1 MFNQIS
7 DRFETIF
14 KNIRGLGKINDSNI
28 EEAAREV
35 RRALLEADVN
45 FKVAKNFV
53 NTVKEKSQGV
63 KILKS
68 IKPGEQFVKIIHDE
82 LAVLLGEKT
91 EELLLD
97 KKFSVILIAGLQGA
111 GKTTTAGKLAKLL
124 KDQNFSVMLASADV
138 YRPGAIEQLRV
149 IARQAKVDFYKPE
162 NRVPINICNDAI
174 KEAKRKKH
182 NLVILDTAGRNHV
195 DENMMTE
202 IIDIHKSVIPCE
214 TLFVADG
221 MTGQD
226 AVKSANSFNSSLD
239 LSGIILTKLDGD
251 SRGGAAVSIRSVT
264 GVPIKFIGISEKLD
278 GLEKFDPKRI
288 ADRILG
294 FGDILTIV
302 EKAQNVFDE
311 KQAKELHSKI
321 LKNSFDLNDFKNQ
334 LSQMKKMGPMNELL
348 GLMPGVNSKMLK
360 NINMDERQLGW
371 TEAIINSMTIEER
384 QLPDKIDG
392 SRRLRISKGCGRP
405 VQEVNSLLKQFHQM
419 KKMMKKMGNFKNT
432 KMPRIG
438 NFGQF

>member
-28 EEAAREV
+28 EEASREV

-53 NTVKEKSQGV
+53 NNVKEKAQGV
-63 KILKS
+63 KVLKS
-68 IKPGEQFVKIIHDE
+68 IKPGEQFVKIIHHE
-82 LAVLLGEKT
+82 LILLLGERPK
-91 EELLLD
+91 ELELK
-97 KKFSVILIAGLQGA
+97 KKFSIIMLAGLQGA
-111 GKTTTAGKLAKLL
+111 GKTTTAGKLAKFL
-124 KDQNFSVMLASADV
+124 KNKNYSVMLSSVDI
-138 YRPGAIEQLRV
+138 YRPGAIEQLRIISKQLGV
-149 IARQAKVDFYKPE
+149 EFYSQKSK
-162 NRVPINICNDAI
+162 NPIDMCKNAV
-174 KEAKRKKH
+174 KEAKNRNH
-182 NLVILDTAGRNHV
+182 NLLILDTAGRNHI
-195 DENMMTE
+195 DDNMMAE
-202 IIDIHKSVIPCE
+202 IINIHKSITPDE

-226 AVKSANSFNSSLD
+226 AVKSAHSFNASLG

-251 SRGGAAVSIRSVT
+251 SRGGAAVSITGVT
-264 GVPIKFIGISEKLD
+264 GVPIKFIGNSEKLD

-294 FGDILTIV
+294 FGDIISIV
-302 EKAQNVFDE
+302 EKAQDVFDE
-311 KQAKELHSKI
+311 KEAKELQLKI

-334 LSQMKKMGPMNELL
+334 LSQMKKMGPMNELI
-348 GLMPGVNSKMLK
+348 GLMPGLNSKMLK
-360 NINMDERQLGW
+360 SINLDERQLGW

-419 KKMMKKMGNFKNT
+419 KKMMKKMGKFKNT
-432 KMPRIG
+432 KMPNIG

>member
-28 EEAAREV
+28 EEASREV

-53 NTVKEKSQGV
+53 NNVKEKAQGV
-63 KILKS
+63 KVLKS
-68 IKPGEQFVKIIHDE
+68 IKPGEQFVKIIHHE
-82 LAVLLGEKT
+82 LVALLGEKPK
-91 EELLLD
+91 ELELK
-97 KKFSVILIAGLQGA
+97 KKFSVIMLAGLQGA
-111 GKTTTAGKLAKLL
+111 GKTTTAGKLAKFL
-124 KDQNFSVMLASADV
+124 QNKNYSVMLSSVDI
-138 YRPGAIEQLRV
+138 YRPGAIEQLRIISKQV
-149 IARQAKVDFYKPE
+149 GVDFYSQK
-162 NRVPINICNDAI
+162 NKNPIDICKNAV
-174 KEAKRKKH
+174 KEAKNRNH
-182 NLVILDTAGRNHV
+182 NLLILDTAGRNHI
-195 DENMMTE
+195 DDNMMTE
-202 IIDIHKSVIPCE
+202 IINIHKSITPDE

-226 AVKSANSFNSSLD
+226 AVKSAHSFNASLD

-251 SRGGAAVSIRSVT
+251 SRGGAAVSITGVT
-264 GVPIKFIGISEKLD
+264 GVPIKFIGNSEKLN
-278 GLEKFDPKRI
+278 GLERFDPKRI

-294 FGDILTIV
+294 FGDILSIV

-311 KQAKELHSKI
+311 KETKELQLKI

-334 LSQMKKMGPMNELL
+334 LSQMKKMGPMNELI
-348 GLMPGVNSKMLK
+348 GLMPGLNSKMLK
-360 NINMDERQLGW
+360 SINLDERQLEW

-384 QLPDKIDG
+384 KLPDKIDG

-419 KKMMKKMGNFKNT
+419 KKMMKKMGKFKNT
-432 KMPRIG
+432 KMPSIG

>member
-28 EEAAREV
+28 EEASREV

-53 NTVKEKSQGV
+53 NNVKEKAQGV
-63 KILKS
+63 KVLKS
-68 IKPGEQFVKIIHDE
+68 IKPGEQFVKIIHHE
-82 LAVLLGEKT
+82 LIVLLGEKPK
-91 EELLLD
+91 ELEL
-97 KKFSVILIAGLQGA
+97 KNKFSIIMLAGLQGA
-111 GKTTTAGKLAKLL
+111 GKTTTAGKLAKFL
-124 KDQNFSVMLASADV
+124 KNKNYSVMLSSVDI
-138 YRPGAIEQLRV
+138 YRPGAIEQLRIISKQLGV
-149 IARQAKVDFYKPE
+149 EFYSQK
-162 NRVPINICNDAI
+162 NKNPIDMCKNAV
-174 KEAKRKKH
+174 KEAKNRNH
-182 NLVILDTAGRNHV
+182 NLLILDTAGRNHI
-195 DENMMTE
+195 DDNMMAE
-202 IIDIHKSVIPCE
+202 IINIHKSITPDE

-226 AVKSANSFNSSLD
+226 AVKSAHSFNASLG

-251 SRGGAAVSIRSVT
+251 SRGGAAVSITGVT
-264 GVPIKFIGISEKLD
+264 GVPIKFIGNSEKLD

-294 FGDILTIV
+294 FGDIISIV
-302 EKAQNVFDE
+302 EKAQDVFDE
-311 KQAKELHSKI
+311 KEAKELQLKI

-334 LSQMKKMGPMNELL
+334 LSQMKKMGPMNELI
-348 GLMPGVNSKMLK
+348 GLMPGLNSKMLK
-360 NINMDERQLGW
+360 SINLDERQLGW

-419 KKMMKKMGNFKNT
+419 KKMMKKMGKFKNT
-432 KMPRIG
+432 KMPSIG

>member
-124 KDQNFSVMLASADV
+124 KDQNFSVMLASADI
-138 YRPGAIEQLRV
+138 YRPGAIEQLRI
-149 IARQAKVDFYKPE
+149 IAKQAKVDFYKPE